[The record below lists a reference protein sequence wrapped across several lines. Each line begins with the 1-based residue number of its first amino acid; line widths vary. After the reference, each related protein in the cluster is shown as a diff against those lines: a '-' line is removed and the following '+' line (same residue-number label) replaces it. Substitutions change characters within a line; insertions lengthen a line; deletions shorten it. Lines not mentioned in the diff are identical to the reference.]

1 MEEVDGNESL
11 QEPGSQTQ
19 GSLELG
25 MPESSDAILE
35 TQASSSLHTKTPS
48 RKLLPR
54 LSPGFCCRESLSAV
68 WGARPPGLPGLARS
82 SGAGYG
88 YLDHHLHPSLRHRRQ
103 RGTRALRVASPGDA
117 RVSLVRATAPLKG
130 PARPAQPLTPRWGP
144 GAPRPRSPRCGFLE
158 EPGTGEGHPR
168 NGWAPGAPGG

>member
-11 QEPGSQTQ
+11 QEPGSQTR
-19 GSLELG
+19 GSLEPG

-54 LSPGFCCRESLSAV
+54 LSPGFCRRESLSAV
-68 WGARPPGLPGLARS
+68 CGARPPGLPGLARS

-88 YLDHHLHPSLRHRRQ
+88 YLDHHLHPSLRHRRH

-168 NGWAPGAPGG
+168 DGWAPGAPGG